1 MQLSAIPVPVVYTP
15 VQPVA
20 PVGGVKR
27 DDGAATVEGASQKPR
42 ATPPPGV
49 GTLLDIDA

>member
-1 MQLSAIPVPVVYTP
+1 LQLSAIPVPVIYTP

-27 DDGAATVEGASQKPR
+27 DDGAATVSSDSQKLR
-42 ATPPPGV
+42 AAPPPGV